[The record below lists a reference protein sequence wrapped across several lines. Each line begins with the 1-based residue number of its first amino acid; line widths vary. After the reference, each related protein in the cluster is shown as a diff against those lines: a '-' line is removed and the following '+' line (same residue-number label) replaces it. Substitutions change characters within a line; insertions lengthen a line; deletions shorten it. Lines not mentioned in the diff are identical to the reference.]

1 MPTSEAAREP
11 VGNRLLAALPRAVY
25 EGLRPHLET
34 VSLGP
39 GDVIYEPDGP
49 IRHVYFPAGCIVSL
63 VAIMGDGSMLELA
76 TVGKEGM
83 VGVPL
88 FLETETA
95 PFRSFT
101 QVPGES
107 LRLAADVFRDTIG
120 RSGTVVSLL
129 HRYAQVLFNQVAW
142 SAACN
147 RAHSLEQRCARWLLM
162 THDRVDTD
170 RFELTQE
177 FLGQMLGVHRPRV
190 NRAAG
195 AIQKA
200 GVIRYVRGR
209 VTVVDRKGLEDA
221 ACECYR
227 FIRDEYERLLESVI
241 DFGQGGR

>member
-1 MPTSEAAREP
+1 MPTYEASREP
-11 VGNRLLAALPRAVY
+11 VGNRLLAAMPREVY
-25 EGLRPHLET
+25 EDLHSYLET
-34 VSLGP
+34 VPLGP
-39 GDVIYEPDGP
+39 RDIVYEPHGP
-49 IRHVYFPAGCIVSL
+49 IPHVYFPAGCIVSL
-63 VAIMGDGSMLELA
+63 VAIMGDGGMFELA

-95 PFRSFT
+95 PFRALT
-101 QVPGES
+101 QVPGTA
-107 LRLAADVFRDTIG
+107 LRLDAGVFKDAMG
-120 RSGTVVSLL
+120 RSRALVSLL

-142 SAACN
+142 SAACS

-162 THDRVDTD
+162 THDRMDSD
-170 RFELTQE
+170 QFELSQE

-195 AIQKA
+195 ALQKA

-209 VTVVDRKGLEDA
+209 IRIVDWQGLEAA

-227 FIRDEYERLLESVI
+227 IIRGEYDRLL
-241 DFGQGGR
+241 G